1 MSNKKVAI
9 VNHYFFNALEEK
21 MNNNLVKAI
30 AASALISISLPGF
43 ISGVEAYP
51 LENKRATTPEIR
63 DKVVFAC
70 EDLGNGIYGTVK
82 KVVRET
88 SNGGSFPVYTIEDV
102 SNEYGLDGQ
111 PMIVWTTTLSSDHPD
126 GAYIPES
133 RCYSVSARLTNLA
146 RAFNLTTP
154 DQVAKLGEMSFVGT
168 VNGEKVVFVSYEP
181 IHASRENVIFTLK
194 PENAMNAFNTLTQ
207 FRIGMSDTPTTGIG
221 GSDLLIEQLPPIVE

>member
-1 MSNKKVAI
+1 
-9 VNHYFFNALEEK
+9 

-30 AASALISISLPGF
+30 AATALFSISLPGF

-51 LENKRATTPEIR
+51 LENERATTTEIQ

-70 EDLGNGIYGTVK
+70 EYLGNETYGTVK
-82 KVVRET
+82 KVMRET
-88 SNGGSFPVYTIEDV
+88 SNRGRFPVYTIEDV

-154 DQVAKLGEMSFVGT
+154 EQVAKLGQVSFVGT
-168 VNGEKVVFVSYEP
+168 VNQEEVVFASYEP
-181 IHASRENVIFTLK
+181 INASSENVIFTLK
-194 PENAMNAFNTLTQ
+194 PENAMDASNTLTQ
-207 FRIGMSDTPTTGIG
+207 FRIGISGTPTTGIG
-221 GSDLLIEQLPPIVE
+221 GPNLLIEQLPPIVE